1 MSSSEG
7 KSLLL
12 KRSMQVVSVT
22 GFIVFLA
29 FALRMAYLGRGLS
42 PFSGSSVYGGET
54 GAVAAAIAS
63 GRGFSSPLPR
73 IQTGP
78 TAWLTPIYPSRCHL
92 LPWDTAMVGLC
103 MAALV
108 TATLKIRGSN
118 RVSWW
123 IGYGALWAFSAMA
136 VLPFLALWAIWPLHQ
151 RTAQAL
157 KLAVMTSVVFL
168 AGIAPWSIRNYLV
181 FHKFIPFRSNFGLEL
196 WLSNNPGVPDTWAGF
211 LHPTEDP
218 REAAKYVRMTEIPYM
233 DEKQSEAFAF
243 MRTHPRDTMRF
254 FFRRFADNWL
264 GIWDAPAD
272 MWRFMPPFLKLTL
285 VWNCLFS
292 LLSFLGA
299 HCAYRARCQAAL
311 PCASVMLMF
320 PVVFYVT
327 HTTGR
332 YRYPML
338 PIMVILTVFAFAYL
352 LSLLVKRSAGKLWVA
367 ESVTSSS

>member
-1 MSSSEG
+1 VSSSEG

-12 KRSMQVVSVT
+12 KRSMQVVSAT

-157 KLAVMTSVVFL
+157 T
-168 AGIAPWSIRNYLV
+168 RQ
-181 FHKFIPFRSNFGLEL
+181 GLR
-196 WLSNNPGVPDTWAGF
+196 P
-211 LHPTEDP
+211 
-218 REAAKYVRMTEIPYM
+218 
-233 DEKQSEAFAF
+233 
-243 MRTHPRDTMRF
+243 
-254 FFRRFADNWL
+254 
-264 GIWDAPAD
+264 
-272 MWRFMPPFLKLTL
+272 
-285 VWNCLFS
+285 
-292 LLSFLGA
+292 
-299 HCAYRARCQAAL
+299 
-311 PCASVMLMF
+311 
-320 PVVFYVT
+320 
-327 HTTGR
+327 
-332 YRYPML
+332 
-338 PIMVILTVFAFAYL
+338 
-352 LSLLVKRSAGKLWVA
+352 
-367 ESVTSSS
+367 